1 MKNPD
6 LNIILTLCLV
16 WWSMSGCIHSYPDG
30 EGVDPTLLQVGV
42 ELSVDIDW
50 QPIGASLTK
59 ASGVSADHR
68 LLIEFSR
75 NGKLHGRCEHR
86 IPADEYA
93 EGKIRLI
100 MPFDFNAVEYTV
112 TAWLDCVDNSPTFES
127 NSCFYNASSLSE
139 IKRADNHISWAEEA
153 ECAFASTSINLE
165 EYRDRWNAKVVVPLS
180 LYSPIARFEFVAT
193 DFDKFYDY
201 VSDKVNR
208 GETYSVCLA
217 FECMIA
223 TAFNAK
229 KDEASI
235 YLTSPEYNFP
245 FPIPDT
251 PASFDGKII
260 SASAFVSDKP
270 QTLKAKVLIFNSARM
285 IISKSPS
292 MEFPIER
299 GKLTTVTGDMISDF
313 YTGSFDI
320 NNIWDGEIIIEL

>member
-1 MKNPD
+1 MKNAD
-6 LNIILTLCLV
+6 FKIIFTLCTMWLAL
-16 WWSMSGCIHSYPDG
+16 SGCIHSYPDG

-50 QPIGASLTK
+50 QPVAVSLTK
-59 ASGVSADHR
+59 ASGVSHDYR
-68 LLIEFSR
+68 LQIEFYR

-86 IPADEYA
+86 LSADEYA

-112 TAWLDCVDNSPTFES
+112 TAWLDCIDTSSTAGDS
-127 NSCFYNASSLSE
+127 SDFYNATSLSE
-139 IKRADNHISWAEEA
+139 IKRSDNHIRWSDEA
-153 ECAFASTSINLE
+153 ECAFASSRINLE
-165 EYRDRWNAKVVVPLS
+165 EYKDQWNAKVVVPLS
-180 LYSPIARFEFVAT
+180 LTSPIARFEFVAT
-193 DFDKFYDY
+193 DFNEFYDY
-201 VSDKVNR
+201 VSDKVKR

-217 FECMIA
+217 FECRIA

-235 YLTSPEYNFP
+235 YLTNPEYNFP
-245 FPIPDT
+245 FPLPDI

-285 IISKSPS
+285 IISKSPDI
-292 MEFPIER
+292 EFPIER
-299 GKLTTVTGDMISDF
+299 GKLTTVTGEMLSDF
-313 YTGSFDI
+313 YAGSFDI